1 MLWRTIRFCGLA
13 IGDAAPPKFELR
25 AMPRRRALVIL
36 ESAGRLRRMGCMME
50 KQSTG
55 LPHG

>member
-1 MLWRTIRFCGLA
+1 MRFCGLA

-36 ESAGRLRRMGCMME
+36 ESAGRLRRMGYIME
-50 KQSTG
+50 KQSAG
-55 LPHG
+55 LLHG